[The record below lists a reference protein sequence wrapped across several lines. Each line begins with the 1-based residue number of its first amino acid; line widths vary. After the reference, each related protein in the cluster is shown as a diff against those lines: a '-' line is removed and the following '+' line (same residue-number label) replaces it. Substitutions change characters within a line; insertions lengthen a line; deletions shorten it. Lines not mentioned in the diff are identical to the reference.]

1 MELNIFISLVSGV
14 LSVPY
19 FSNAIST
26 LKIFRPIRSE
36 AYTEKQIADT
46 GDSVVLRGD
55 ITVDSPPEGSAQL
68 FPAYNP
74 TVGAYLWRISHS
86 DNLYVIDLKN
96 RTISR
101 AKVGYE
107 SGIEYGDFSITTKEG
122 TAKIDPTWLIRTHNT
137 IPLSEATISTIP
149 RTISFSPSMWSSPYI
164 HLTSTETEHTIEEVL
179 DLIGSKDV
187 GGSHQ
192 YYVQAKP
199 IESETT
205 LTVYGN
211 VRTENGTSVLY
222 GTDASPLAITDQEP
236 EEFRRYLTRRLVKYG
251 VLAPILV
258 IIAIFNWFVI

>member
-26 LKIFRPIRSE
+26 FKIFRPIRSE

-55 ITVDSPPEGSAQL
+55 VTVDSPPEGSIQL
-68 FPAYNP
+68 FPAYKP
-74 TVGAYLWRISHS
+74 AVGAYLWRISHI
-86 DNLYVIDLKN
+86 DNLYVIDLED

-164 HLTSTETEHTIEEVL
+164 HLRSTETVHEIEDVN
-179 DLIGSKDV
+179 DLVKSKDD
-187 GGSHQ
+187 GARQ

-211 VRTENGTSVLY
+211 VRTEDETSVLY

-251 VLAPILV
+251 VLAPLLV

>member
-14 LSVPY
+14 LSVSY

-55 ITVDSPPEGSAQL
+55 ITVDSPPEGSTQL
-68 FPAYNP
+68 FPTYNP
-74 TVGAYLWRISHS
+74 AVGAYLWRISHS

-107 SGIEYGDFSITTKEG
+107 SGIEYGDFSITTKKG
-122 TAKIDPTWLIRTHNT
+122 TAKIDPAWLIRTHNT

-164 HLTSTETEHTIEEVL
+164 HLMSTETVHEIEDGN
-179 DLIGSKDV
+179 DLIKSKDD
-187 GGSHQ
+187 GARQ

-199 IESETT
+199 IEGETT

-211 VRTENGTSVLY
+211 VRTEDGTSVLY

-236 EEFRRYLTRRLVKYG
+236 KEFRRYLTRRLVKYG
-251 VLAPILV
+251 VLAPLLV

>member
-26 LKIFRPIRSE
+26 LKIFWPIRSGT
-36 AYTEKQIADT
+36 YTEKQITDT
-46 GDSVVLRGD
+46 GDTVLLRGD
-55 ITVDSPPEGSAQL
+55 ITVDSPPEGSTQL

-74 TVGAYLWRISHS
+74 AVGAYLWRISHS
-86 DNLYVIDLKN
+86 DNLYVIDLKD

-101 AKVGYE
+101 TKVGYE
-107 SGIEYGDFSITTKEG
+107 SGIECGEFSITTNEG

-149 RTISFSPSMWSSPYI
+149 RTISVSPSMWSSPYI
-164 HLTSTETEHTIEEVL
+164 HLTSTETVHEIEDVI
-179 DLIGSKDV
+179 DLIESKGDRAR
-187 GGSHQ
+187 Q

-199 IESETT
+199 IENGTT

-211 VRTENGTSVLY
+211 LRIEDGTPVLY
-222 GTDASPLAITDQEP
+222 GTDALPLAVTDQEST
-236 EEFRRYLTRRLVKYG
+236 EFRRYLTRRLVKYG
-251 VLAPILV
+251 VLAPLLV
-258 IIAIFNWFVI
+258 VVAIFNWFVI